1 MRIKVWQKRPGW
13 KGLGIAWSSGRSA
26 HGLPMAGM
34 EQDEF
39 YVPVQPKILVIGLYE
54 RDAKR
59 LLLFENPCKLTQ
71 IMQRDIKP
79 ARKLEVKLN
88 VNMKVTSS

>member
-1 MRIKVWQKRPGW
+1 
-13 KGLGIAWSSGRSA
+13 
-26 HGLPMAGM
+26 MAGM

-39 YVPVQPKILVIGLYE
+39 YVPFQPKILVIGLYE

-59 LLLFENPCKLTQ
+59 FFLFENPCKLTQ

-79 ARKLEVKLN
+79 ARKFEVKLN